1 MYTHGVRRN
10 SPSEVDQEKIGPGYY
25 NPTKPFGYDAKSFV
39 YSDLKDS
46 LQAVTAGPGEYN
58 HERADSLTKP
68 SSRKVEIMPYTKTM
82 LQITDVPGPGYYN
95 YADEFGA
102 NLNRSTFG

>member
-1 MYTHGVRRN
+1 MLA
-10 SPSEVDQEKIGPGYY
+10 I
-25 NPTKPFGYDAKSFV
+25 
-39 YSDLKDS
+39 
-46 LQAVTAGPGEYN
+46 TAGPGEYN

-68 SSRKVEIMPYTKTM
+68 SLRKVEIMPYTKTM

-102 NLNRSTFG
+102 NLNKSTFGIRREQNTDSLIGPGHYSPEKADK